1 MEVSLHAL
9 TSAPVGVQLHF
20 QIVLHPGQNIPPYRS
35 EWKLRSRTVRVEDE
49 KKKNI
54 FPLLGIET

>member
-1 MEVSLHAL
+1 MEVSFHAL
-9 TSAPVGVQLHF
+9 TSAPVGVPLHF

-49 KKKNI
+49 KKKI
-54 FPLLGIET
+54 SFPC